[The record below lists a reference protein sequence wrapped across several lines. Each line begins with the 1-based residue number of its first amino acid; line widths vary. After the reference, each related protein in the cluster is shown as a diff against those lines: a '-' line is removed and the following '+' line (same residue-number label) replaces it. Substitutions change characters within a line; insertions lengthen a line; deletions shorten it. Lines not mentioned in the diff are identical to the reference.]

1 MHEVEVYMYVFFV
14 VLVVV
19 NIHTISVSYIAELFK
34 QVLTADARE
43 NIFEELEC
51 LQYIQCKYLCI
62 S

>member
-34 QVLTADARE
+34 
-43 NIFEELEC
+43 
-51 LQYIQCKYLCI
+51 
-62 S
+62 

>member
-19 NIHTISVSYIAELFK
+19 NIHTYYFHVIYSRII
-34 QVLTADARE
+34 QIGADARE

-51 LQYIQCKYLCI
+51 LQYSASTYV
-62 S
+62 